1 VFAVEGDFSSVS
13 ACSAVRILVLS
24 ISFQIEGIRIG
35 SGNLFLIAGPCV
47 IESEEHALFM
57 AEVIKGVTRSL
68 NFPFI
73 FKASYDKANRTSIRS
88 FRGLGLTEGLRIL
101 KKVKDEVHV
110 PILTDVHQ
118 AADVA
123 KVAEVA
129 DILQIPAFL
138 CRQTDL
144 VVAAAMTDRAVNI
157 KKGQFISPWDMRHV
171 VEKCRAA
178 GNERVFV
185 TERGASFGYNNLVV
199 DMRSLA
205 IMRKFAPV
213 VFDATHSVQLPS
225 VSSGDGDQPATSGGQ
240 PEFIPLLAR
249 AAVAAGVDG
258 VFMEVHNNP
267 SAAKSDGANA
277 LESAKL
283 RDVLKELLA
292 VQGALAGAHVKP

>member
-1 VFAVEGDFSSVS
+1 MIS
-13 ACSAVRILVLS
+13 
-24 ISFQIEGIRIG
+24 SFQIDNVRVG
-35 SGNLFLIAGPCV
+35 SGDLFLIAGPCV
-47 IESEEHALFM
+47 IESEEHTIRM
-57 AEVIKGVTRSL
+57 AEIIKGVTRSL

-88 FRGLGLTEGLRIL
+88 FRGPGIKDGLRIL
-101 KKVKDEVHV
+101 KTIKTEISV
-110 PILTDVHQ
+110 PVLTDVHQ

-123 KVAEVA
+123 RVAEVV

-144 VVAAAMTDRAVNI
+144 IVAAALSGKPVNI
-157 KKGQFISPWDMRHV
+157 KKGQFVSPWDMRHA
-171 VEKCRAA
+171 VEKCRDA
-178 GNERVFV
+178 GNSQVFL
-185 TERGASFGYNNLVV
+185 TERGSSFGYNNLVV

-225 VSSGDGDQPATSGGQ
+225 SSADGDHAVSGGQ

-258 VFMEVHNNP
+258 VFLEVHDNP
-267 SAAKSDGANA
+267 REAKSDGANA
-277 LESAKL
+277 LESTKL
-283 RDVLKELLA
+283 RDLLKELLA
-292 VQGALAGAHVKP
+292 VRKALDAAHTTP